1 MVPELERMTA
11 FLGARLVPA
20 EVEDSLSEV
29 LPEPP
34 SRTAIQHVLTR
45 VGQCAENGA
54 EQLELALATA
64 APLAIEGDTLVVS
77 WDGVTV
83 PLRESAPKR
92 GRPAERP
99 MATDTDTAPRL
110 GRRRVSAWSPP
121 T

>member
-1 MVPELERMTA
+1 MDERCGMSDRFMVPELERMTA

-29 LPEPP
+29 LLEPP

-64 APLAIEGDTLVVS
+64 APLASEGDTRH
-77 WDGVTV
+77 
-83 PLRESAPKR
+83 LRLSSRFGRRQTRDLAHR
-92 GRPAERP
+92 GRA
-99 MATDTDTAPRL
+99 
-110 GRRRVSAWSPP
+110 
-121 T
+121 